1 VLKIGEFARITQVS
15 IKTLR
20 HYDSLG
26 LLRPAHTDPESGY
39 RFYTMDQIVDM
50 LHLLALKDCGFGLEE
65 IGRLVRQH
73 DAPAIER
80 LLRARIAEQNDL
92 VATEQARLRRMTA
105 RLQQVMA
112 TNEDEVFDVALK
124 RTEPITLVGK
134 RSCVA
139 STDEIG
145 PFAVAVVGQ
154 LAQAAIAFTRPLI
167 HLYFDGSEV
176 ESTNETNETDERIDL
191 FVGAPVAAIPPV
203 LDDFECQRLPGGDQV
218 ACIIYRGDY
227 VGIGKAA
234 HALDRWI
241 ATSGYR
247 LSGPCREIY
256 HRSPAHTD
264 DPAEYLTEIQSPIVA
279 APVSMTP
286 KEAAS

>member
-20 HYDSLG
+20 HYDAMG
-26 LLRPAHTDPESGY
+26 LLRPAHIDPESGY
-39 RFYTMDQIVDM
+39 RFYSMDQIVDM
-50 LHLLALKDCGFGLEE
+50 LHLLALKDCGFGLEK
-65 IGRLVRQH
+65 ISHLMRQH

-80 LLRARIAEQNDL
+80 LLRERITAQDDL

-105 RLQQVMA
+105 RLQQIVA
-112 TNEDEVFDVALK
+112 TNADEVFDIALK

-134 RSCVA
+134 RGYVA

-154 LAQAAIAFTRPLI
+154 LAQAAIAFTRPLV
-167 HLYFDGSEV
+167 HLYFDGDDD
-176 ESTNETNETDERIDL
+176 ESTNETDDRIEL
-191 FVGAPVAAIPPV
+191 FVGAPVVAIPRV
-203 LDDFECQRLPGGDQV
+203 LGEFECQRLPGGDQV
-218 ACIIYRGDY
+218 ACVIYRGDY
-227 VGIGKAA
+227 VSIGKAA
-234 HALDRWI
+234 QALDRWI
-241 ATSGYR
+241 VTSGYR
-247 LSGPCREIY
+247 QSGPCREIY

-264 DPAEYLTEIQSPIVA
+264 DPDQYLTELQFPIVA
-279 APVSMTP
+279 ASVSKTP